1 MRRVTSL
8 IILSSFL
15 ISSCSSTRSLSAF
28 EKMDSN
34 KTAEVVCTNTR
45 EAKSMAASLT
55 DRRQSSLQFGRS
67 ISEISAVL
75 SRGYRIHRQCT
86 TVYRQLEECTESYGK
101 FTCRKVRD
109 PSDWIGTQSCTES
122 PVSID
127 PNYEERRLEELSL
140 TKRELDDVISIE
152 ELKSAKYQ
160 TNCRSRAWSLTPND
174 AFQHYQNNTA
184 P

>member
-1 MRRVTSL
+1 MRRVASL

-34 KTAEVVCTNTR
+34 KTAEVVCTNTH
-45 EAKSMAASLT
+45 EAKSMAVSLT
-55 DRRQSSLQFGRS
+55 DKRQSSLQLGRS

-86 TVYRQLEECTESYGK
+86 TVYRQIDQCTESYGT

-109 PSDWIGTQSCTES
+109 PSDWIGTQNCTES

-127 PNYEERRLEELSL
+127 PNYEERRLAELSL
-140 TKRELDDVISIE
+140 TKRELDDVIRGE
-152 ELKSAKYQ
+152 ERKSAKYQ
-160 TNCRSRAWSLTPND
+160 ADCRSRTWSLTPSE
-174 AFQHYQNNTA
+174 AFQHYQSNTA

>member
-1 MRRVTSL
+1 MRLIASL
-8 IILSSFL
+8 MMLFGFL
-15 ISSCSSTRSLSAF
+15 ITSCSSTRSLSAF

-34 KTAEVVCTNTR
+34 KTAEVVCTNTH

-55 DRRQSSLQFGRS
+55 DKRQSSLQFGRS

-86 TVYRQLEECTESYGK
+86 TVYRQIEECTESYGT

-109 PSDWIGTQSCTES
+109 PSDWIGTQNCTES

-127 PNYEERRLEELSL
+127 PNYEERRLAELSL
-140 TKRELDDVISIE
+140 TKRELDDVISGE
-152 ELKSAKYQ
+152 ERKSVKYQ
-160 TNCRSRAWSLTPND
+160 TDCRSRTWSLTPGE